1 MGPLK
6 PMNTTLKTAIKFS
19 PVDIEERKK
28 LDIRPGDTVRV
39 SLKIVEKGKTRL
51 QDYEGMVIARKHGT
65 EAGATITVRK
75 VASGVGM
82 EKILPLYSP
91 IIAKIEILRR
101 SKTRRAKLYFI
112 REEAVKEVKKKMKQ
126 LRGYAGYT
134 HEDAPDIP
142 FAEADVETTE
152 AVEAVT
158 IPETN

>member
-1 MGPLK
+1 LGPLK

-112 REEAVKEVKKKMKQ
+112 REKAVKEVKKKMKQ